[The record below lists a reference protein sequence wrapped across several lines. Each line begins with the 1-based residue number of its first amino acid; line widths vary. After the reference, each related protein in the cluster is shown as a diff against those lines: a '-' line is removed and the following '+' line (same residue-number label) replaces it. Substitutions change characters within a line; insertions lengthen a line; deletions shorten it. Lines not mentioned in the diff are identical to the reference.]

1 MTDVEPKYPS
11 GFACFIDFGVN
22 NEPLIRLMFQ
32 GDGEATAVVLTTHE
46 AAVMMSVVGETM
58 MRCAVITE
66 MTTMWP
72 EQRDKILENL
82 QFRWSGGGG
91 LDDGS
96 ADQGS

>member
-1 MTDVEPKYPS
+1 
-11 GFACFIDFGVN
+11 
-22 NEPLIRLMFQ
+22 
-32 GDGEATAVVLTTHE
+32 
-46 AAVMMSVVGETM
+46 MMSVVGETM